1 MMKRVLLGI
10 LGYYRTWV
18 SPGIH
23 ALSPTGCKFHPT
35 CSQYAAEAIEIHG
48 AGHGG
53 WLALRRLARCH
64 PFSGG
69 GFDPVPL
76 QRESRDSF
84 HPGDR
89 NNDIT
94 RVGHP
99 VFVGSDND
107 AVATVHDPLP

>member
-10 LGYYRTWV
+10 LGFYRTWI

-48 AGHGG
+48 AGRGG

-76 QRESRDSF
+76 RKD
-84 HPGDR
+84 
-89 NNDIT
+89 
-94 RVGHP
+94 P
-99 VFVGSDND
+99 VQP
-107 AVATVHDPLP
+107 ATQTIAPLHDPLP

>member
-10 LGYYRTWV
+10 LGFYRAWV

-48 AGHGG
+48 AGRGG

-64 PFSGG
+64 PLNGG

-76 QRESRDSF
+76 
-84 HPGDR
+84 
-89 NNDIT
+89 
-94 RVGHP
+94 P
-99 VFVGSDND
+99 VSPPQP
-107 AVATVHDPLP
+107 ASQTIAPLHDPLP